1 MEICKAC
8 IMLEGLNRGLPKLG
22 VGKSSK
28 TMGKVQELQDSGEMT
43 KGNAAPATKADKS
56 KLDF

>member
-1 MEICKAC
+1 
-8 IMLEGLNRGLPKLG
+8 MLEGLNRGLPKLG

-28 TMGKVQELQDSGEMT
+28 TLEKVQELRDSGEMEA
-43 KGNAAPATKADKS
+43 KGNAAPATKLDKS